1 MDATVVM
8 LFLVQPLLLA
18 LFLDLWLGER
28 RPSGLSTVALWM
40 GVAIVG
46 CMLVGA
52 PLAWLVDRVA
62 GGTVALDALVILS
75 VGILTFA
82 FLTGVWLARVG
93 GSLLATLRR

>member
-1 MDATVVM
+1 MDATVLF

-18 LFLDLWLGER
+18 LFLDVWLGER
-28 RPSGLSTVALWM
+28 RPSGLVTVAAWM
-40 GVAIVG
+40 AVATLG

-52 PLAWLVDRVA
+52 PLAWFVDRFA
-62 GGTVALDALVILS
+62 GGTVALDLLVALS
-75 VGILTFA
+75 VGLLTFA